1 MKRWIAVFLT
11 LLMVSGV
18 CLLPAQARQSFTG
31 TQSNIPAMIG
41 HKGYSEKYPE
51 NTALSIQ
58 KAAEAGFSG
67 TEADVRMTKD
77 GVFVL
82 SHDAE
87 IETAD
92 GQTLRLSRH
101 TYRELTAQPLK
112 NEFDTAP
119 VYLCRLEDYLDICK
133 ENNLICFI
141 EIKEYWMIHKIVE
154 LVAMVRERYDFQKC
168 EIQSFELL
176 PLLVARLFFPQAR
189 IMLTTNEYNYNA
201 KAAYL
206 LGFDLD
212 MRFDGLTA
220 ENVEK
225 FHRKN
230 RLVSCFTVNEIQEA
244 KRCAALGVDFME
256 TDIFPVFPAA

>member
-1 MKRWIAVFLT
+1 MKRWISVFLM
-11 LLMVSGV
+11 LLTVCGV
-18 CLLPAQARQSFTG
+18 CLMPAQASSDAQTK
-31 TQSNIPAMIG
+31 TPAMIG
-41 HKGYSEKYPE
+41 HKGYSEKFPE
-51 NTALSIQ
+51 NTALAIQ
-58 KAAEAGFSG
+58 KAAEAGFAG
-67 TEADVRMTKD
+67 TEADVRLTKD

-119 VYLCRLEDYLDICK
+119 VYLCRLEEYLDICK
-133 ENNLICFI
+133 ENDLICFI
-141 EIKEYWMIHKIVE
+141 EIKEYWMIHKIAE
-154 LVAMVRERYDFQKC
+154 LFAMVREHYDFQKC

-176 PLLVARLFFPQAR
+176 PLMVGRLFFPQAR
-189 IMLTTNEYNYNA
+189 IMYTTNEYKFKA

-212 MRFDGLTA
+212 MRYDGLTA
-220 ENVEK
+220 EIVEK
-225 FHRKN
+225 FHKRN
-230 RLVSCFTVNEIQEA
+230 RLVSCFTVNDAAEA
-244 KRCAALGVDFME
+244 RRCAALGVDFME
-256 TDIFPVFPAA
+256 TDRFPVFPAQ